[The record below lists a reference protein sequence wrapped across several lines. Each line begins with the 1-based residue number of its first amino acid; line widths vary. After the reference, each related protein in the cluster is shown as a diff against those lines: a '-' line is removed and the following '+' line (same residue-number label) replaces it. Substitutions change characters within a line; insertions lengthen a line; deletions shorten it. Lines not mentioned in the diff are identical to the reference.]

1 MAEQKTKP
9 TEQSVDDFLAK
20 VADEK
25 RRQDCY
31 IILDV
36 MKKATK
42 QEPKMWGGS
51 IIGFG
56 QYHYKYDS
64 GHEGDS
70 CLVGFS
76 PRKAEIT
83 VYIMSGFPEREE
95 LLAKLGKVKTGKA
108 CIYVKKVDD
117 IHLPTL
123 RELVKKSVAYL
134 KKKY

>member
-1 MAEQKTKP
+1 MADQKTKP